1 MPITV
6 YHYFYQFLQLPFNSK
21 LANSKLKIGVFGA
34 GHLGKIHIRCLLQSE
49 EYELVGFYDPLAE
62 NAAKVAAE
70 LGVVAFAE
78 AADLLAAVDV
88 ADIVTP
94 TFAHFDIA
102 KLALEQ
108 KKHVFIEKPVTK
120 TVEEADELLALA
132 EKHNLRVAVGHVE
145 RFNPALLAIQG
156 ESVAPRFLE
165 GHRLA
170 TFNPRGTDVSVVL
183 DLMIHDLDI
192 ILHLVQSKVKTVQAN
207 GVAII
212 SPTADIAN
220 ARIEFENGTVAN
232 LTASRI
238 SMKQMRKI
246 RLFQSDAYIS
256 LDFLDKKA
264 EIVRLYNETQANE
277 MNKDMLMPLTTY
289 NETKYIGM
297 TMPEPPAVNAI
308 LTELDEFAKAI
319 RAEKAPIVSLQHG
332 RDALALALEID
343 KYCMASIL

>member
-1 MPITV
+1 MNNTMNK
-6 YHYFYQFLQLPFNSK
+6 QRT
-21 LANSKLKIGVFGA
+21 KIGVFGA

-49 EYELVGFYDPLAE
+49 QYELVGFYDADAA
-62 NAAKVAAE
+62 NAAKVATE
-70 LGVVAFAE
+70 LSVISFPS
-78 AADLLAAVDV
+78 AAALLAEIAV

-102 KLALEQ
+102 KTALQ
-108 KKHVFIEKPVTK
+108 QGKHVFIEKPVTQ
-120 TVEEADELLALA
+120 TVAEADELLAIA
-132 EKHNLRVAVGHVE
+132 KANNLQVAVGHVE
-145 RFNPALLAIQG
+145 RFNPALLAIQK
-156 ESVAPRFLE
+156 EHIAPKFVE
-165 GHRLA
+165 GHRLS

-207 GVAII
+207 GVAIV

-246 RLFQSDAYIS
+246 RLFQPDAYIS

-264 EIVRLYNETQANE
+264 EIVRLYNETQAE
-277 MNKDMLMPLTTY
+277 TMNKDILMPLPTPTG
-289 NETKYIGM
+289 TKYVGM
-297 TMPEPPAVNAI
+297 TQPEPPAVNAI

-319 RAEKAPIVSLQHG
+319 HGNYPPIVTLQNG

-343 KYCMASIL
+343 KHCFASLTF

>member
-1 MPITV
+1 LNTR
-6 YHYFYQFLQLPFNSK
+6 
-21 LANSKLKIGVFGA
+21 LKIGVFGA
-34 GHLGKIHIRCLLQSE
+34 GHLGKIHIRCLQQSD
-49 EYELVGFYDPLAE
+49 EYELIGFYDADAA
-62 NAAKVAAE
+62 NAAKVSAD
-70 LGVVAFAE
+70 LGLTAFAT
-78 AADLLAAVDV
+78 ADALLAAIEV

-94 TFAHFDIA
+94 TFAHFAIA
-102 KLALEQ
+102 KTALECG
-108 KKHVFIEKPVTK
+108 KYVFIEKPVTK
-120 TVEEADELLALA
+120 TVAEADELLVIAQSN
-132 EKHNLRVAVGHVE
+132 NLCVAVGHVE
-145 RFNPALLAIQG
+145 RFNPAFLAIQN
-156 ESVAPRFLE
+156 EQVAPRFVE
-165 GHRLA
+165 GHRLS

-207 GVAII
+207 GVAIV

-246 RLFQSDAYIS
+246 RLFQADAYIS

-264 EIVRLYNETQANE
+264 EIVRLYNETQAE
-277 MNKDMLMPLTTY
+277 TMNKDVLMPLPTQ
-289 NETKYIGM
+289 NGTKYIGM
-297 TMPEPPAVNAI
+297 TLPEPPAVNAI

-319 RAEKAPIVSLQHG
+319 KNKTLPIVTLQNG

-343 KYCMASIL
+343 KQCLESLGLEIRN